1 MNREIKFRAWDGSKM
16 VYTEEDIYMKLF
28 SDGSGSL
35 WWDNKDGDDEQI
47 VWFDKNRPPMQYT
60 GLKDKNGKEIYEG
73 DIIKWGHIK
82 GGEENPIRVA
92 VVKINPDLQFE
103 IIGERKFFMGQ
114 DKVFRYGNFIYTD
127 TEKWIEIIGNI
138 YEHPHLLNSERDAQ
152 ECDAT
157 GDK

>member
-1 MNREIKFRAWDGSKM
+1 MNREIKFRAWDNIRKEMIPFDAVSYL
-16 VYTEEDIYMKLF
+16 VEF
-28 SDGSGSL
+28 DGTI
-35 WWDNKDGDDEQI
+35 WEIEGDDLRE
-47 VWFDKNRPPMQYT
+47 RTSMLTLMQYT
-60 GLKDKNGKEIYEG
+60 GLKDKNGIEIYEG

-114 DKVFRYGNFIYTD
+114 DKIFRYGNFIYTD

-138 YEHPHLLNSERDAQ
+138 YENPELLNTENESI
-152 ECDAT
+152 
-157 GDK
+157 